1 MEILLA
7 DPNKVKYKINGKE
20 YTLNYFDKD
29 AISFGYYMTK
39 TSKGEFYRVSIGA
52 KNVDGGYYFDDRISA
67 IKYCDYIKKYK
78 LNCFV
83 VDNELVN
90 LKNK

>member
-1 MEILLA
+1 MDGAKKSWNEVLEK
-7 DPNKVKYKINGKE
+7 NSNVFKNYKV
-20 YTLNYFDKD
+20 YFIKNN
-29 AISFGYYMTK
+29 